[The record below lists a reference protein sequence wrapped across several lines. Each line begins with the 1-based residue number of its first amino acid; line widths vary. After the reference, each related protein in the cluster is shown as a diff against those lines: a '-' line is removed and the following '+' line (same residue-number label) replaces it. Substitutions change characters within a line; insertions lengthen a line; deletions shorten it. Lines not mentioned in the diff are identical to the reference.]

1 MRVCVLKKSIFD
13 NLAKKSFTNDKRGL
27 RVEFVFNHGIV
38 FRILSHIATNIV
50 VGLSV
55 ANDNDIKFLPPK
67 HGLYLLPVYPGS
79 TIINPLN
86 VLNYGNEIQNPD
98 GCDILRCRHLR
109 VVALRRV
116 HVTESGERAP

>member
-55 ANDNDIKFLPPK
+55 ANDNDIKFLLAK
-67 HGLYLLPVYPGS
+67 NSL
-79 TIINPLN
+79 
-86 VLNYGNEIQNPD
+86 
-98 GCDILRCRHLR
+98 
-109 VVALRRV
+109 
-116 HVTESGERAP
+116 

>member
-13 NLAKKSFTNDKRGL
+13 NLTKKSFTNDKRGL

-55 ANDNDIKFLPPK
+55 ANDNDIKFLLAK
-67 HGLYLLPVYPGS
+67 NGL
-79 TIINPLN
+79 
-86 VLNYGNEIQNPD
+86 
-98 GCDILRCRHLR
+98 
-109 VVALRRV
+109 
-116 HVTESGERAP
+116 

>member
-27 RVEFVFNHGIV
+27 CVEFVFNHGIV

-55 ANDNDIKFLPPK
+55 ANDNDIKFLLAK
-67 HGLYLLPVYPGS
+67 NGL
-79 TIINPLN
+79 
-86 VLNYGNEIQNPD
+86 
-98 GCDILRCRHLR
+98 
-109 VVALRRV
+109 
-116 HVTESGERAP
+116 

>member
-27 RVEFVFNHGIV
+27 RVEFVFNNGIV

-55 ANDNDIKFLPPK
+55 ANENDIKFLLAK
-67 HGLYLLPVYPGS
+67 NGL
-79 TIINPLN
+79 
-86 VLNYGNEIQNPD
+86 
-98 GCDILRCRHLR
+98 
-109 VVALRRV
+109 
-116 HVTESGERAP
+116 